1 MSWCVPPAQTSRAAG
16 KETWEQALGAER
28 ETIRNNLTFPRRTQK
43 HLRETTDQ
51 GRPHGLNRR
60 CRAHGQTEGALTS
73 SRCGR
78 ECAGP
83 SEEVQRSPVTVRSCG
98 QWHRDQGLQL
108 LPSPDKL
115 DANLAAEGV
124 GETRRGRAHLG
135 MKTEKHLIDREHE
148 FTRINFPLLRGTR
161 PQDKH

>member
-1 MSWCVPPAQTSRAAG
+1 M
-16 KETWEQALGAER
+16 
-28 ETIRNNLTFPRRTQK
+28 
-43 HLRETTDQ
+43 
-51 GRPHGLNRR
+51 
-60 CRAHGQTEGALTS
+60 EGALTS

-78 ECAGP
+78 GYAGP
-83 SEEVQRSPVTVRSCG
+83 GEEVQRSPVTVRNCG
-98 QWHRDQGLQL
+98 QRHWDQGLQL

-135 MKTEKHLIDREHE
+135 IKMEKHLIDREHE
-148 FTRINFPLLRGTR
+148 FTRINFPLLRGIR